1 MTTGTLITLVTLIIF
16 GIFILAA
23 FAGGFFLGYYKREGK
38 IPDPPEHLLQPFTQP
53 IIRPLKEI
61 INAVKAR
68 QERPPKLSRAEEWE
82 QERAN
87 EFFN

>member
-1 MTTGTLITLVTLIIF
+1 MLTLTILTLIIF
-16 GIFILAA
+16 GIFILTA
-23 FAGGFFLGYYKREGK
+23 FVGGFFLGHYKREGK
-38 IPDPPEHLLQPFTQP
+38 LPDPPEQPLQP

-61 INAVKAR
+61 INRAR
-68 QERPPKLSRAEEWE
+68 VERPPKLSRAEEWE